1 MFWCPLPSNFIIS
14 SFYFV
19 WLYFVVLNQV
29 NWILCSLSFHLSYLL
44 IFNFYEFPT
53 KFHIGFTD
61 ITLCSHYNLL
71 LNCVTSVM
79 TVSLSYL
86 KAMSLPPKY
95 THTNVGVFVS
105 DLCFCLFCFLEG
117 GKASCCWSF
126 YGTVIRKHNLLFFV
140 FWKSADFLC
149 GTKQGHFEGLFHVLG
164 KHIHSQEADWEMES
178 HWIPTVIFSLQNYT
192 LFLQRIWFILLSIDK
207 FLNT

>member
-1 MFWCPLPSNFIIS
+1 MFWFPLSSNFIFIIS
-14 SFYFV
+14 SSYFV

-29 NWILCSLSFHLSYLL
+29 NWILCSLSFHL
-44 IFNFYEFPT
+44 FFTDFYEFPI

-61 ITLCSHYNLL
+61 ITLCSHCNLL

-86 KAMSLPPKY
+86 KAMSLPPKH

-126 YGTVIRKHNLLFFV
+126 YGIVIRKHNLFV
-140 FWKSADFLC
+140 FCFLKIC
-149 GTKQGHFEGLFHVLG
+149 WFTLWHKTRSLWGTIPRTG
-164 KHIHSQEADWEMES
+164 KAYILSRSRLRNGKPLNTNSYFFSPKLHLISSTHQIHS
-178 HWIPTVIFSLQNYT
+178 SLY
-192 LFLQRIWFILLSIDK
+192 K
-207 FLNT
+207 